1 MGGDTVGPIPPR
13 CCTDAVPRCRVRRT
27 TGDPM
32 RRFIAPSAASGR
44 WRRRRSARIALAGAL
59 VVVAPFVGGPGG
71 GTDKF
76 TDYGTGD
83 GLASGE
89 HSGHPG
95 PSGGSG
101 TLAGFTPGHSPGF
114 PDAHAGSPGAGDA
127 LRVVPVPLADPA
139 VADVLEPGDRIDL
152 VAVTTPGFIAPDTGP
167 ANADTTDASPTDHP
181 PGPDSG
187 RAAPILVARSARVH
201 EIPPGRAG
209 ARTILVEVPASAA
222 VELAATAAGTPLAVI
237 VHG

>member
-76 TDYGTGD
+76 TGDGTGD

-114 PDAHAGSPGAGDA
+114 PTPAPREQVTRFAWFPSHSRIRRWRTFSSPATALTWSPSRPRGSSP
-127 LRVVPVPLADPA
+127 P
-139 VADVLEPGDRIDL
+139 
-152 VAVTTPGFIAPDTGP
+152 TPGPPTPTQPTPAPPTTHRDLTPAGP
-167 ANADTTDASPTDHP
+167 HRFS
-181 PGPDSG
+181 
-187 RAAPILVARSARVH
+187 
-201 EIPPGRAG
+201 
-209 ARTILVEVPASAA
+209 
-222 VELAATAAGTPLAVI
+222 
-237 VHG
+237 

>member
-1 MGGDTVGPIPPR
+1 
-13 CCTDAVPRCRVRRT
+13 
-27 TGDPM
+27 M

-76 TDYGTGD
+76 TGYGTGD

-127 LRVVPVPLADPA
+127 
-139 VADVLEPGDRIDL
+139 
-152 VAVTTPGFIAPDTGP
+152 
-167 ANADTTDASPTDHP
+167 
-181 PGPDSG
+181 
-187 RAAPILVARSARVH
+187 
-201 EIPPGRAG
+201 
-209 ARTILVEVPASAA
+209 
-222 VELAATAAGTPLAVI
+222 
-237 VHG
+237 